1 MKLSDPGV
9 KVIEER
15 EGLRT
20 TAYKD
25 SVGVWT
31 IGIGHTSAAGPP
43 TVYQGMTITRDE
55 AWEIFKRDV
64 VQYENAVLKSVKV
77 GMTQYSFD
85 SWTSWCYNIGTGGFS
100 GSTAV
105 KRMNAGDF
113 DGAADAMLMWNKPPE
128 IISRRQGEYV
138 QFKFGRYEARCNPL
152 TAADKAPIGP
162 PPEPGEPPVAAKP
175 TLKRGDKGPDVREM
189 QELVRGK
196 LERLLLECTADGD
209 FGYRTEDAL
218 KATQAAFGVTA
229 DGICGPITW
238 DKLLEGST

>member
-9 KVIEER
+9 KMIEER

-43 TVYQGMTITRDE
+43 KVTQGMTITKDE
-55 AWEIFKRDV
+55 AWDIFKRDV
-64 VQYENAVLKSVKV
+64 VQYENAVLKSCKLPL
-77 GMTQYSFD
+77 TQYSFD
-85 SWTSWCYNIGTGGFS
+85 SWTSMCYNIGTGGFS

-105 KRMNAGDF
+105 KRFNAGDF
-113 DGAADAMLMWNKPPE
+113 SGAADAMLMWNKPSE

-138 QFKFGRYEARCNPL
+138 QFKFGRYEARVSKL
-152 TAADKAPIGP
+152 TAADKAWVPMP
-162 PPEPGEPPVAAKP
+162 PAEGGPPVAIKP
-175 TLKRGDKGPDVREM
+175 TLKRGDKGADVREM

-196 LERLLLECTADGD
+196 LERLLLECAVDGD
-209 FGYRTEDAL
+209 FGYRTEEAL
-218 KATQAAFGVTA
+218 KATQGAFGVTA
-229 DGICGPITW
+229 DGICGPVTW